1 LTKGRVV
8 ILSEEKGAFPVLRI
22 TEMKIGL
29 LGLQGSGKTTV
40 FNAST
45 KAKAPVAARSNGKA
59 EPNVAV
65 VKVLD
70 ERVDRLSELYVPRKT
85 VYATVEFAD
94 FVGLTE
100 TPAEEGAF
108 SSPVMG
114 MMKKMDAFAL
124 VVRNFDDAVQG
135 PPTPLQDIRQINDE
149 LMLMDLIAVENRL
162 ERIEKGYKRGQRTE
176 SLLKEEKALRRIQDT
191 LSQSRPIR
199 EMALSSEEK
208 KVIRGFQL
216 LTKKPLMVI
225 LNSDETHFGKN
236 SPLMAEIEKN
246 YRAVEFA
253 GKFEMELSRLDD
265 EEAELF
271 MEDMNIKES
280 AYRRLTNLAYEI
292 LGYISFFTVG
302 SDEVRAWNIHRGDT
316 ALDAAAAIHSDL
328 ARGFIRAECFS
339 YSDCLRYG
347 SEKGVKEKGLFRLEG
362 KDYLVQDGDILNI
375 RFNV

>member
-1 LTKGRVV
+1 M
-8 ILSEEKGAFPVLRI
+8 FPLLRI
-22 TEMKIGL
+22 IEMKIGL

-45 KAKAPVAARSNGKA
+45 KAKAPVAVHSNGKA

-85 VYATVEFAD
+85 IYATVEFVD
-94 FVGLTE
+94 FVGLTDA
-100 TPAEEGAF
+100 PAKEGAF
-108 SSPVMG
+108 SSTAMG
-114 MMKKMDAFAL
+114 MIKSMDALAL
-124 VVRNFDDAVQG
+124 VARNFEDALQG
-135 PPTPLQDIRQINDE
+135 PPTPLKDIRQINDD
-149 LMLMDLIAVENRL
+149 LMLMDLIAVETRL
-162 ERIEKGYKRGQRTE
+162 GRIEKGYQRGQRTE
-176 SLLKEEKALRRIQDT
+176 SLLKEEKALRRIQDN
-191 LSQSRPIR
+191 LNQSRPIR
-199 EMALSSEEK
+199 EMTLSPEEE

-225 LNSDETHFGKN
+225 LNSDETNFGKN
-236 SPLMAEIEKN
+236 SPLMAEIEKDH
-246 YRAVEFA
+246 RAVEFA

-265 EEAELF
+265 EETELF
-271 MEDMNIKES
+271 MEDMGIKES
-280 AYRRLTNLAYEI
+280 AYRRLTKLAYAI

-302 SDEVRAWNIHRGDT
+302 SDEVRAWNIQRGDT

-339 YSDCLRYG
+339 YDDCLRYG
-347 SEKGVKEKGLFRLEG
+347 SEKGVKEKGLFHLEG